1 VKQDGTVMEADSA
14 LRGSFPCGFDPSFPE
29 WVQTVFMNRNSYFP
43 SMDARENNSLDTLN
57 GIVVLI
63 CLIIPR
69 HTFLT
74 QEEQ

>member
-29 WVQTVFMNRNSYFP
+29 WVQAGFMNRNSYF
-43 SMDARENNSLDTLN
+43 SSRNARGNNSLDTLI

-63 CLIIPR
+63 CIITPR
-69 HTFLT
+69 NTFMT